1 MSVIQ
6 NSQRPSLTDRVFRGC
21 VVLLVRLAAA
31 TGLTYEQV
39 NVWIFCILWP
49 ALTLA
54 SLALNALVL
63 ARLAAPGAL
72 GRLTLASLVLNA
84 VLVAVLLKRR

>member
-1 MSVIQ
+1 MSVLQ

-21 VVLLVRLAAA
+21 VVLLLRLADA
-31 TGLTYEQV
+31 TGMTYEQV
-39 NVWIFCILWP
+39 NVWIFCVLWP

-54 SLALNALVL
+54 SLALNAIVL
-63 ARLAAPGAL
+63 AGLAAPGAL

-84 VLVAVLLKRR
+84 VLVAILLKRR

>member
-39 NVWIFCILWP
+39 NV
-49 ALTLA
+49 
-54 SLALNALVL
+54 
-63 ARLAAPGAL
+63 
-72 GRLTLASLVLNA
+72 
-84 VLVAVLLKRR
+84 